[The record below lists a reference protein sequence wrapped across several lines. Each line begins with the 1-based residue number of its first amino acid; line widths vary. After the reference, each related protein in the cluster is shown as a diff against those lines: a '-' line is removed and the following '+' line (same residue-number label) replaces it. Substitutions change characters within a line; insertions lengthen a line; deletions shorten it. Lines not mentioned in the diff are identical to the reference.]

1 MLSCYISHYI
11 PKIYWLNSPFW
22 GKILVFLVSSQDF
35 HHPLPKW
42 QGLVFLSPASPCH
55 RRGAMVEAT
64 WWILFFGSE
73 LDSAVE
79 RLVSFLGKKNET
91 LWFLVNVP
99 IVCHELHHGSEF
111 RTSMIQ
117 ETGMLPLQKYR
128 NQNYPKKRWFDID
141 PRNPWKHNGFPVQYP
156 TFRLGAVV
164 PFFPS
169 EISCQERWSSSNWG

>member
-11 PKIYWLNSPFW
+11 PKIYWLNPPFW

-79 RLVSFLGKKNET
+79 RLVSFLGKKKRN
-91 LWFLVNVP
+91 
-99 IVCHELHHGSEF
+99 
-111 RTSMIQ
+111 SMVSRKRPHC
-117 ETGMLPLQKYR
+117 LPWIAPWLRVQNFDDTR
-128 NQNYPKKRWFDID
+128 NRDASITKIPEPKLPKEEMVWHRPKKSVEAQWISSTVPHLSTWSGCALLSLGDILS
-141 PRNPWKHNGFPVQYP
+141 RTVELK
-156 TFRLGAVV
+156 
-164 PFFPS
+164 
-169 EISCQERWSSSNWG
+169 